1 MTAQWLC
8 LAGALLVCVLLF
20 WLRYQFR
27 YLITPKHLRITLFGI
42 CVRRVALTDIEFV
55 TKRRSGWGEHWW
67 NTWRPWRR
75 RLVVRRRRGW
85 FKDFVITPK
94 LRYEFK
100 AELELAIQKRQ
111 LETQPLAHSGSR

>member
-1 MTAQWLC
+1 MVQWLY
-8 LAGALLVCVLLF
+8 LAGALLMAAVLF

-27 YLITPKHLRITLFGI
+27 YQIAPKHLKVTLFGI
-42 CVRRVALTDIEFV
+42 CVRRVALADIESV
-55 TKRRSGWGEHWW
+55 TKRRSSRAEHWW

-75 RLVVRRRRGW
+75 RLVIHRRSGW

-100 AELELAIQKRQ
+100 AELEQAVQQCRAESQ
-111 LETQPLAHSGSR
+111 QSAHVNSV